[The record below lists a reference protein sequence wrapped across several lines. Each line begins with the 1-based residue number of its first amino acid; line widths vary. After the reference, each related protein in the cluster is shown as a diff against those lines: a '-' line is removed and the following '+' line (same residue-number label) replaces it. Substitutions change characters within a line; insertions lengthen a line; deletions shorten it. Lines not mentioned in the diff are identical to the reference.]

1 MQVKITMR
9 YHLTAVTMKLK
20 MKVAQS
26 HPTLCDPIDYAVH
39 GIFQVRVGRVG
50 SCSLL
55 QGIFPTQ
62 RSNPGLPLCCRIL
75 NQLTHRGSPNGLEWL
90 FSKRQEIISADK
102 DVEKRQPSCTI
113 GRNVN
118 CCLHY
123 EGQYGGSSNI
133 KNKTTI
139 WSSTPMSR
147 YSSEGKV
154 AVSKR
159 YLQPNVYCSFI
170 HNSQDMKTI

>member
-1 MQVKITMR
+1 MKITMR

-26 HPTLCDPIDYAVH
+26 HPTLCDPMDYAVH
-39 GIFQVRVGRVG
+39 GILQVRVGRVGRVG

-62 RSNPGLPLCCRIL
+62 RSNPGLPLCWQIL
-75 NQLTHRGSPNGLEWL
+75 KELSHRGSPNGLEWL
-90 FSKRQEIISADK
+90 FSKRQEIIRAEK

-118 CCLHY
+118 WCLHY

-139 WSSTPMSR
+139 
-147 YSSEGKV
+147 
-154 AVSKR
+154 
-159 YLQPNVYCSFI
+159 
-170 HNSQDMKTI
+170 